1 MRILALLFAVVVG
14 WPGAAFAAGPNA
26 SPVPL
31 LWKASAGER
40 SVYLL
45 GSFHLLKPSD
55 YPLSAD
61 VDAAFDDA
69 ESLLFEMP
77 PEEMGSI
84 ALAMEMGQAALR
96 TDGTTL
102 DSELPPA
109 TATRLHAWLQANQA
123 RLDARGLTP
132 SMLQRFEPW
141 FVGLNIALL
150 GMGDAG
156 LDPALGLDRHF
167 AEAATAAGKP
177 AGGLETGSE
186 QIAFLDGMDAAEQ
199 VQLLDEALANAQPGH
214 TEVDTLHALWRAGDA
229 AALWDRM
236 ARDMQR
242 KYPRLYRRINV
253 ERNDAWLPDVE
264 ARLQGPGGDD
274 TLVVVGA
281 LHLLG
286 DDGLVEKLRER
297 GYEVERICSACAA
310 R

>member
-1 MRILALLFAVVVG
+1 MRRFASLLLAAVVA
-14 WPGAAFAAGPNA
+14 WPGAAPA
-26 SPVPL
+26 SAVSAPVPM
-31 LWKASAGER
+31 LWKASNGER

-45 GSFHLLKPSD
+45 GSFHLLKASD

-77 PEEMGSI
+77 PEELGSI

-96 TDGTTL
+96 NDGTLL
-102 DSELPPA
+102 DNDLSPA
-109 TATRLHAWLQANQA
+109 TVTKLRAWFDANRERMQA
-123 RLDARGLTP
+123 RGLDAR
-132 SMLQRFEPW
+132 MLQLFEPW

-167 AEAATAAGKP
+167 AEAAVAARK
-177 AGGLETGSE
+177 ATGGLETGSE
-186 QIAFLDGMDAAEQ
+186 QVAFLDGMDRAEQ
-199 VQLLDEALANAQPGH
+199 VQLLEEALANAGPDSR
-214 TEVDTLHALWRAGDA
+214 EIETLHALWRAGDA
-229 AALWDRM
+229 DALWERM

-242 KYPRLYRRINV
+242 KYPGLYRRINV
-253 ERNDAWLPDVE
+253 ERNDAWLPEVE
-264 ARLQGPGGDD
+264 ARLHGAGSDD

-286 DDGLVEKLRER
+286 DDGLVGKLRAR
-297 GYEVERICSACAA
+297 GYEVERICSACQA

>member
-109 TATRLHAWLQANQA
+109 TATRPPLRQRPQRRWRRPQPAIIGCG
-123 RLDARGLTP
+123 RGSRST
-132 SMLQRFEPW
+132 
-141 FVGLNIALL
+141 
-150 GMGDAG
+150 D
-156 LDPALGLDRHF
+156 
-167 AEAATAAGKP
+167 
-177 AGGLETGSE
+177 
-186 QIAFLDGMDAAEQ
+186 
-199 VQLLDEALANAQPGH
+199 
-214 TEVDTLHALWRAGDA
+214 
-229 AALWDRM
+229 
-236 ARDMQR
+236 
-242 KYPRLYRRINV
+242 
-253 ERNDAWLPDVE
+253 
-264 ARLQGPGGDD
+264 
-274 TLVVVGA
+274 
-281 LHLLG
+281 
-286 DDGLVEKLRER
+286 
-297 GYEVERICSACAA
+297 
-310 R
+310 

>member
-1 MRILALLFAVVVG
+1 MRFLGLLLALLVAF
-14 WPGAAFAAGPNA
+14 PAAAA
-26 SPVPL
+26 STPVPL
-31 LWKASAGER
+31 LWKVDNGGR

-45 GSFHLLKPSD
+45 GSFHLLKPGD

-61 VDAAFDDA
+61 VDAAFEDA

-77 PEEMGSI
+77 PDELGSI

-109 TATRLHAWLQANQA
+109 TAQRLAQWLEANQA
-123 RLDARGLTP
+123 RLQARGLSAP
-132 SMLQRFEPW
+132 MLQLFEPW

-156 LDPALGLDRHF
+156 LDPELGLDRHF
-167 AEAATAAGKP
+167 ATEAAAAGKP
-177 AGGLETGSE
+177 TAGLETGSQ
-186 QIAFLDGMDAAEQ
+186 QIAFLDGMDREEQ
-199 VQLLDEALANAQPGH
+199 VQMLEEALANAQPGSSDI
-214 TEVDTLHALWRAGDA
+214 EELHALWRAGDA

-236 ARDMQR
+236 ARDMQH
-242 KYPRLYRRINV
+242 KYPRLYERINV
-253 ERNDAWLPDVE
+253 ERNEAWLPAIE
-264 ARLQGPGGDD
+264 ARLRGNGDED

-286 DDGLVEKLRER
+286 GDGLVARLRDR
-297 GYEVERICSACAA
+297 GYAVERICSACAA
-310 R
+310 P